1 MARRT
6 GYPTGMATGVNVW
19 NRHAISG
26 NSADSVVE
34 NAAMEGVKDRVDVK
48 EGDARKLPFAD
59 GTFDAVVSNFVV
71 HDLKNP
77 ADREQMMREV
87 ARVLKPGGY
96 LALVDFMFTDQCV
109 EDLRK
114 FGLDADRE
122 SDSSSKVS
130 ALLNFGVKTYY
141 VVGRK
146 N

>member
-1 MARRT
+1 
-6 GYPTGMATGVNVW
+6 MATGVDVW
-19 NRHAISG
+19 NRHAISD
-26 NSADSVVE
+26 NCADSVLE
-34 NAAMEGVKDRVDVK
+34 NAAIEGVKDRVDVK

-59 GTFDAVVSNFVV
+59 GTFDVVVSNFVV
-71 HDLKNP
+71 HDLKNR

-96 LALVDFMFTDQCV
+96 LALVYFMFTDQSV